1 MLRTNLSTRPF
12 YNARAVRAVVMG
24 VAAIVVAATI
34 VNLVELVR
42 LASEQ
47 RRLSADAVKAETQAQ
62 QLTREA
68 AQIRSRIDP
77 AELATVSAAA
87 TEANAIIDR
96 RAFSWTELFSRFE
109 AALPQDVRITAVQPR
124 RESDGSFAVSVAVQ
138 ARRVEGV
145 DGFIEALEGQGT
157 FKNVI
162 PAEEQTG
169 DDGLIE
175 AVLDGKYLPDA
186 RPAPAAEVAPTAHDG
201 AAPPRAAAG
210 GTPSHD

>member
-12 YNARAVRAVVMG
+12 YNARAVRAIVLG
-24 VAAIVVAATI
+24 LGAIVVVATV

-47 RRLSADAVKAETQAQ
+47 RRLSADAVQAETQAQ

-124 RESDGSFAVSVAVQ
+124 REEDGSFAVSVAVQ
-138 ARRVEGV
+138 ARKVEGV
-145 DGFIEALEGQGT
+145 DSFIEALEGQGT
-157 FKNVI
+157 FKNVL
-162 PAEEQTG
+162 PAEEQTT
-169 DDGLIE
+169 DEGLIE
-175 AVLDGKYLPDA
+175 AVLDGQYLPDA
-186 RPAPAAEVAPTAHDG
+186 NPAPASEPAPEPQEQ
-201 AAPPRAAAG
+201 AAPPRASAG
-210 GTPSHD
+210 GTPPHD

>member
-1 MLRTNLSTRPF
+1 MLHTNLSTRPF
-12 YNARAVRAVVMG
+12 YNARAVRALVLG
-24 VAAIVVAATI
+24 VGAIVSVATI

-42 LASEQ
+42 LTTEQ

-109 AALPQDVRITAVQPR
+109 AALPEDVRITAIQPR
-124 RESDGSFAVSVAVQ
+124 RESSGSFAVSVAVQ

-145 DGFIEALEGQGT
+145 DSFIEALESQGAFT
-157 FKNVI
+157 NVL
-162 PAEEQTG
+162 PAEEQT
-169 DDGLIE
+169 DEDGLIE
-175 AVLDGKYLPDA
+175 AVLDGQYLPEPPAAAATD
-186 RPAPAAEVAPTAHDG
+186 PAPAPRAGPSV
-201 AAPPRAAAG
+201 PRAAAG
-210 GTPSHD
+210 ASLSHD

>member
-12 YNARAVRAVVMG
+12 YNARAVRAIVVG
-24 VAAIVVAATI
+24 LGAIVAVATV

-42 LASEQ
+42 LTSEQ
-47 RRLSADAVKAETQAQ
+47 RRLSADAVQAETQAQ

-68 AQIRSRIDP
+68 ARIRSRIDP

-96 RAFSWTELFSRFE
+96 RAFSWTELFTRFE
-109 AALPQDVRITAVQPR
+109 AALPRDVRITAVQPR

-162 PAEEQTG
+162 PAEEQTS

-175 AVLDGKYLPDA
+175 AVLDGQYLPDA
-186 RPAPAAEVAPTAHDG
+186 QAAPASEPAPVPDDDTPT
-201 AAPPRAAAG
+201 PRASAE